1 MIGLRRKN
9 ISNDKIN
16 KIKRLFSIIFEDNH
30 LMENLKKI
38 PQEIANDEIIKD
50 IIHFLNSDKKRPVCK
65 PQNLNENN

>member
-1 MIGLRRKN
+1 
-9 ISNDKIN
+9 
-16 KIKRLFSIIFEDNH
+16 
-30 LMENLKKI
+30 MENLKKI